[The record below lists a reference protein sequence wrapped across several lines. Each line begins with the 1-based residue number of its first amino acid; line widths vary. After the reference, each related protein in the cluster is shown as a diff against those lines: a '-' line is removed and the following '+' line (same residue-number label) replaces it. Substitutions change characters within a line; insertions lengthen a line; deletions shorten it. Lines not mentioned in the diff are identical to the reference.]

1 MCVCV
6 CDLIFTDCL
15 SKNELSMNNDK
26 MKRLVDWRQ
35 EEVEAVYHEKE
46 LVDLFLTMSFKLEEH
61 MSGMKVF
68 YSRVTLVW

>member
-1 MCVCV
+1 
-6 CDLIFTDCL
+6 
-15 SKNELSMNNDK
+15 

-68 YSRVTLVW
+68 YSRVTLWFGNAAAADITMFIHLHDS